1 MQLYNNT
8 KASLIINQFFQVKLK
23 LNIRMEIF
31 FKAILNKGL
40 KMVKEF
46 INLIMEIYMKDNLKM
61 IKFQDKENIIGKLII

>member
-8 KASLIINQFFQVKLK
+8 QASLIINQYFQAKVK
-23 LNIRMEIF
+23 LNIQMEIF
-31 FKAILNKGL
+31 LKAILNKGL